1 LVSVSLRVRVGFV
14 FESRQNHCRKRKS
27 PPASSPAGS
36 FLISLADLHQAMAVR
51 RHGITVMVVMAVMV
65 AGLH

>member
-1 LVSVSLRVRVGFV
+1 LGLFLNLVRIIVAN
-14 FESRQNHCRKRKS
+14 EKARQRHRRR
-27 PPASSPAGS
+27 AR

-65 AGLH
+65 AELH